1 MSDVADVASM
11 LKDWWTSV
19 QIIAEHA
26 MMMLSLKYIKV
37 SIQDVRQSCMCY
49 ASE

>member
-1 MSDVADVASM
+1 MSGVVDVASM

-19 QIIAEHA
+19 RIMAEHA
-26 MMMLSLKYIKV
+26 MMMLSLMYIKF

>member
-1 MSDVADVASM
+1 NIVSLVSEI
-11 LKDWWTSV
+11 LDWWTSV
-19 QIIAEHA
+19 RIIAEHA
-26 MMMLSLKYIKV
+26 MMMLSLKYIKF